1 MRSGKW
7 VCEPTFLLY
16 THKRIGA
23 MESVEEIIDKV
34 RELITPLFDEQ
45 YLHLVDV
52 ELRGHQNNRVLTIY
66 ADTEQG
72 ITLDEIT
79 YLTRQISELLDVH
92 DVIPGSFRLEVSS
105 PGVSRPLKFHWQ
117 FRKNI
122 GRFLK
127 IKYMENEKKQKVSGQ
142 LEAVTEDSLVLKVGQ
157 KQVTVPLTAIQEARV
172 EIRW

>member
-1 MRSGKW
+1 
-7 VCEPTFLLY
+7 
-16 THKRIGA
+16 
-23 MESVEEIIDKV
+23 MESLEEIIEKI
-34 RELITPLFDEQ
+34 RALIAPLFDEQ

-52 ELRGHQNNRVLTIY
+52 ELRGHRNNRVLTIY

-105 PGVSRPLKFHWQ
+105 PGVTRPLKFPWQ

-122 GRFLK
+122 GRYLK
-127 IKYMENEKKQKVSGQ
+127 IKLQDKENSKKISGQ
-142 LEAVTEDSLVLKVGQ
+142 LEAVTDDHLILKVGQ
-157 KQVTVPLTAIQEARV
+157 QQLTIPLTAIQEAKV

>member
-1 MRSGKW
+1 M
-7 VCEPTFLLY
+7 
-16 THKRIGA
+16 A
-23 MESVEEIIDKV
+23 SVEEIVEKV
-34 RELITPLFDEQ
+34 RELIAPLFDEQ

-52 ELRGHQNNRVLTIY
+52 QLRGHTNNRVLTIF

-79 YLTRQISELLDVH
+79 RLTREISELLDVH

-105 PGVSRPLKFHWQ
+105 PGVNRPLTQPWQ

-127 IKYMENEKKQKVSGQ
+127 IKLLESEGKKSLTGQ
-142 LEAVTEDSLVLKVGQ
+142 LEAVEEGHIVLKTGKEQ
-157 KQVTVPLTAIQEARV
+157 RTIPFSAIREARV